1 MEEMGIIL
9 VLLAITSC
17 KGQTHALC
25 EGGICHIP
33 PNNFSYSRLVVQSD
47 QTILLH
53 EAKYTINSN
62 GIIVINNVS
71 NIIITGGE
79 SGSLIECSPQ
89 SAFGFYLKNA
99 TNVTLTGL
107 TFRNCAFL
115 KGFLLIETPRS
126 VVLSRIYIEDSP
138 GLSLIVNAFSLNTSP
153 SLGEDINHNLR
164 LTDCIISRSRGGSM
178 KIIGTISLL
187 LEGTVIANSS
197 NGISSDGSVV
207 TMKTVSIINC
217 TSSSVE
223 GGLLLVEEQLVM
235 QNSSLDI
242 RDQDFHIRKSEVLFV
257 GGGPNSGVR
266 VSGGKVFV
274 ADNSKVVL
282 KHFDYQSESFAA
294 LHLYDSGIVLNNS
307 TIILTENVGTVYS
320 LIDSEMDMY
329 NFSSIIVANN
339 VVTDNIFGVIF
350 HNTPWRMGPGSD
362 CSVRNNVGFS
372 IILHFMKASLSG
384 PILVEKNNGTRNLI
398 RPLIIVNSTVR
409 FYNSLLVTS
418 NSGSGGILADNS
430 DLYFYDIAA
439 FADNYAA
446 NGGALLLLTSVI
458 YISFNATVF
467 FTNNNAE
474 FLGGAIYIS
483 KPRTAFLCS
492 EIIAAI
498 ATCSIQLLEE
508 NPFNSCPLFSVTF
521 NQNKAGIAGNAI
533 YGGLTSACIPTN
545 RDRLDICLYCKLPIA
560 SDIYQYN
567 GVNDSSDL
575 SSFTSDPT
583 RVCFCVNGIPNCYK
597 TVNTIEVYPGELFN
611 LSLVIVG
618 YGLGTVPGSVIARGN
633 GGQGSVRDQSLL
645 GSELE
650 FSQEI
655 RGIECQDV
663 KYSIVSERE
672 SELISLAVNTNSF
685 VRSVEEVQ
693 AIVDF
698 ELNRNLGTVSKTVF
712 SPYHFVYEAFFNIPV
727 FVEVN
732 VLTCPVGFYLLR
744 GRCVCH
750 PILTHNNINT
760 CSISNGMAF
769 ILRLAPYWIGL
780 SNDTNSSILV
790 HPHCPYDYCEMQDI
804 NINAES
810 SNAQCQ
816 YQRSGI
822 LCGSCHE
829 GLSMILGSSECRTC
843 SNIYLLSIIVFIF
856 VGIVLVTLVTLANM
870 TVSVGTLNGVIFV
883 ANILQAN
890 QRTFLPPGTSD
901 ISHIITFL
909 STFIAWLNLD
919 LGIPMCFI
927 DGLTTYVKTWLQFVF
942 PLYILALVGAIITVS
957 NYSTRVT
964 NLLGINAVPVLATL
978 ILLSY
983 TKILRTLITAFS
995 FTTLTGSQNYYSVVW
1010 LPDGNIEYFELKHA
1024 ILFLVALFVLLLLA
1038 IPYTLILFASPWIQ
1052 GSRSKWVSSLYN
1064 KFKPMFDAYMG
1075 PYKDKYR
1082 FWTGMLL
1089 LVRVVLI
1096 VLFSSIANTNTVAG
1110 PQLNLLLLNFSSCGL
1125 LALTVA
1131 LRPYKNKLLNGLE
1144 VLSIMILFIFS
1155 SCYLYTSTNDDG
1167 DASRAYI
1174 YVLLVGII
1182 LLVFLGICV
1191 GHIFYKI
1198 RNIWPRANA
1207 GFEERGNQ
1215 AEHNDE
1221 QTEEVITL
1229 STGQSSDNQR
1239 KDFACRY
1246 RDSALELA
1254 NFN

>member
-1 MEEMGIIL
+1 MKEVGIIL
-9 VLLAITSC
+9 VLLIITSC
-17 KGQTHALC
+17 KAQC
-25 EGGICHIP
+25 EGSICHISA
-33 PNNFSYSRLVVQSD
+33 NNFSHLQEVVQSN

-53 EAKYTINSN
+53 EAKYTINGSN
-62 GIIVINNVS
+62 GFIVIENVS
-71 NIIITGGE
+71 NMIIAGGE

-99 TNVTLTGL
+99 TNVMLTGL

-115 KGFLLIETPRS
+115 NIFLLIETPRS

-138 GLSLIVNAFSLNTSP
+138 GFSLIVYAFSLNTSP

-164 LTDCIISRSRGGSM
+164 LIDCIISRSRGGSM
-178 KIIGTISLL
+178 KIIGTMSLL

-207 TMKTVSIINC
+207 AMKRVSIINC

-223 GGLLLVEEQLVM
+223 RGLLLVEEQLVM

-266 VSGGKVFV
+266 VTGGKVFV
-274 ADNSKVVL
+274 AKNSEVVL
-282 KHFDYQSESFAA
+282 KHFNNKPESAA
-294 LHLYDSGIVLNNS
+294 LHLYNSGIVLNNS
-307 TIILTENVGTVYS
+307 TIILTENTGTVCSFSY
-320 LIDSEMDMY
+320 SEMGMY

-339 VVTDNIFGVIF
+339 VVTDNLFGIVFI
-350 HNTPWRMGPGSD
+350 NTPWRMGPDSD

-372 IILHFMKASLSG
+372 ILLNSMNASLSG
-384 PILVEKNNGTRNLI
+384 QVLVEKNNGTRDLI
-398 RPLIIVNSTVR
+398 RPLTIVNSTVR
-409 FYNSLLVTS
+409 FYSSLLVTS
-418 NSGSGGILADNS
+418 NSGGGGIWADNS

-446 NGGALLLLTSVI
+446 NGGALLLVTSVI
-458 YISFNATVF
+458 YISSNATVF

-483 KPRTAFLCS
+483 KPRTAFVCS
-492 EIIAAI
+492 TISAAI

-508 NPFNSCPLFSVTF
+508 NSFNSCPLFSVTF

-533 YGGLTSACIPTN
+533 YGGLTSACTPTN
-545 RDRLDICLYCKLPIA
+545 RDGFDTCFYCPDPVA

-597 TVNTIEVYPGELFN
+597 TVNTIAVYPGELFN

-633 GGQGSVRDQSLL
+633 GSQGNVRDQSLL

-655 RGIECQDV
+655 RGTECQDV

-672 SELISLAVNTNSF
+672 SELISLAVNTISF
-685 VRSVEEVQ
+685 VRSVEEVK
-693 AIVDF
+693 AVVDF
-698 ELNRNLGTVSKTVF
+698 ELNRNLDTVSKTVF
-712 SPYHFVYEAFFNIPV
+712 SPYHLIYEAFFNIPV

-790 HPHCPYDYCEMQDI
+790 HPHCPYDYCEIQDI

-822 LCGSCHE
+822 LCGSCCE

-843 SNIYLLSIIVFIF
+843 SNIYLLSILIFIF

-942 PLYILALVGAIITVS
+942 PLYILALVGAIITAS

-964 NLLGINAVPVLATL
+964 KLLGTNAVPVLATL

-1052 GSRSKWVSSLYN
+1052 GSQSKWVSSLYN

-1082 FWTGMLL
+1082 YWTGMLL

-1096 VLFSSIANTNTVAG
+1096 VLFSSIANSNTVAG

-1144 VLSIMILFIFS
+1144 VLNIMILFIFS
-1155 SCYLYTSTNDDG
+1155 SCYLYTSANDNG

-1182 LLVFLGICV
+1182 LLVFLGICL

-1215 AEHNDE
+1215 AEQNDE
-1221 QTEEVITL
+1221 QTDEVMTL

-1239 KDFACRY
+1239 KEFACRY
-1246 RDSALELA
+1246 RDSTLELA

>member
-1 MEEMGIIL
+1 MEEVGIIL
-9 VLLAITSC
+9 VLLAISNC
-17 KGQTHALC
+17 KVQTHSMC
-25 EGGICHIP
+25 EGSICHIS
-33 PNNFSYSRLVVQSD
+33 PNNFSYLQEVVQSD

-53 EAKYTINSN
+53 EAKYTINGNN
-62 GIIVINNVS
+62 GIIFIENVS
-71 NIIITGGE
+71 NMIIAGGE

-107 TFRNCAFL
+107 MSRNCAYL
-115 KGFLLIETPRS
+115 KVFLLIETPRS
-126 VVLSRIYIEDSP
+126 IVLSRIYIEDSP
-138 GLSLIVNAFSLNTSP
+138 GLSLIVNAFSSNTSP

-178 KIIGTISLL
+178 KIFGTISLL

-207 TMKTVSIINC
+207 TLKRVSIINC

-257 GGGPNSGVR
+257 GGGSSSGVSVTR
-266 VSGGKVFV
+266 GKVFV
-274 ADNSKVVL
+274 ADNSEVVL
-282 KHFDYQSESFAA
+282 KHFKNQSQSAA
-294 LHLYDSGIVLNNS
+294 LQLYNSGIVLNNA
-307 TIILTENVGTVYS
+307 TVILTENTGTVYS

-329 NFSSIIVANN
+329 NFSSIIVVNN
-339 VVTDNIFGVIF
+339 VVIDNIFGIIF
-350 HNTPWRMGPGSD
+350 YNTPWRMGPGSD
-362 CSVRNNVGFS
+362 CSVRNNVRFS
-372 IILHFMKASLSG
+372 ILLNSMKASLSG
-384 PILVEKNNGTRNLI
+384 PILVEKNSGTRDLI
-398 RPLIIVNSTVR
+398 RPLTIVNSTVR
-409 FYNSLLVTS
+409 FYSSLLVTS
-418 NSGSGGILADNS
+418 NSRSGGIWADNS

-446 NGGALLLLTSVI
+446 NGGALVLITSVI
-458 YISFNATVF
+458 YISSNATVF
-467 FTNNNAE
+467 FTNNSAE

-492 EIIAAI
+492 TISAAI

-508 NPFNSCPLFSVTF
+508 NSFNSCPLLLVTF
-521 NQNKAGIAGNAI
+521 NQNKAGRAGNAI
-533 YGGLTSACIPTN
+533 YGGLTSACTPTN
-545 RDRLDICLYCKLPIA
+545 REELDICFYCQLPVA
-560 SDIYQYN
+560 SDLYQYN

-633 GGQGSVRDQSLL
+633 GGQGSVRDQGLL

-655 RGIECQDV
+655 RGTECQDV

-672 SELISLAVNTNSF
+672 SELISLAVNTISF

-693 AIVDF
+693 AVVDF
-698 ELNRNLGTVSKTVF
+698 ELNRNLGTVSETVF

-732 VLTCPVGFYLLR
+732 VLTCPVGFYLLK

-750 PILTHNNINT
+750 PILTNNNINT

-790 HPHCPYDYCEMQDI
+790 HPHCPYDYCEMQNI

-822 LCGSCHE
+822 LCGSCRE

-843 SNIYLLSIIVFIF
+843 SNIYLLSIIVFIL
-856 VGIVLVTLVTLANM
+856 VGIVLVTLVTLVNM

-890 QRTFLPPGTSD
+890 QRTFIPPGTSD
-901 ISHIITFL
+901 VSHIITFL

-942 PLYILALVGAIITVS
+942 PLYILALVGAIITAS

-964 NLLGINAVPVLATL
+964 KLLGTNAVPVLATL

-1082 FWTGMLL
+1082 YWTGMLL

-1110 PQLNLLLLNFSSCGL
+1110 PQLNLLFLNFSSCGL

-1144 VLSIMILFIFS
+1144 VLNIMILFIFS
-1155 SCYLYTSTNDDG
+1155 SCYLYTSANDDG

-1174 YVLLVGII
+1174 YILLVWII
-1182 LLVFLGICV
+1182 LLVFLGICL
-1191 GHIFYKI
+1191 GHIIYKI
-1198 RNIWPRANA
+1198 RNIWPRVNA

-1221 QTEEVITL
+1221 QTEEVMTL
-1229 STGQSSDNQR
+1229 STGQSDTVSDSQ
-1239 KDFACRY
+1239 KRY

>member
-1 MEEMGIIL
+1 MEEVGIIL
-9 VLLAITSC
+9 VLLAISSC
-17 KGQTHALC
+17 KGQTHSVC
-25 EGGICHIP
+25 EGSICHIS
-33 PNNFSYSRLVVQSD
+33 PNNFSYLQEVVQSD
-47 QTILLH
+47 KTILLH
-53 EAKYTINSN
+53 EAKYTINGSN
-62 GIIVINNVS
+62 GFIVIENVS
-71 NIIITGGE
+71 NMIIAGGE

-99 TNVTLTGL
+99 TNVMLTGL
-107 TFRNCAFL
+107 TFRNCAYS
-115 KGFLLIETPRS
+115 KVFLLIETPRS
-126 VVLSRIYIEDSP
+126 VVLSRIYIEDSQ
-138 GLSLIVNAFSLNTSP
+138 GFSLIVNAFSLNTSP
-153 SLGEDINHNLR
+153 SFGEDINHNLR

-197 NGISSDGSVV
+197 NGISSVGSVV
-207 TMKTVSIINC
+207 TMKRVSIINC
-217 TSSSVE
+217 KSSSVE

-257 GGGPNSGVR
+257 GGGSNSGVSVTR
-266 VSGGKVFV
+266 GKVFV
-274 ADNSKVVL
+274 ADNSEVVL
-282 KHFDYQSESFAA
+282 KHFKNQSQSAA
-294 LHLYDSGIVLNNS
+294 LQLYNSGIVLNNA
-307 TIILTENVGTVYS
+307 TVILTENTGTVYS
-320 LIDSEMDMY
+320 LFDSEMDMY
-329 NFSSIIVANN
+329 NFSSIIVVNN
-339 VVTDNIFGVIF
+339 VVTDNIFGIIF
-350 HNTPWRMGPGSD
+350 YNTPWRMGPGSD

-372 IILHFMKASLSG
+372 ILLNSMKASLSG
-384 PILVEKNNGTRNLI
+384 PILVEKNNGTRDLI
-398 RPLIIVNSTVR
+398 RPLTILNSTVR
-409 FYNSLLVTS
+409 FYSSLLVTS
-418 NSGSGGILADNS
+418 NSGGGGIWADNS
-430 DLYFYDIAA
+430 DLHFYDIAA

-446 NGGALLLLTSVI
+446 NGGALLLVTSVI

-492 EIIAAI
+492 TISAAI

-508 NPFNSCPLFSVTF
+508 NSFNSCPLLLVTF

-533 YGGLTSACIPTN
+533 YGGLTSACTPTN
-545 RDRLDICLYCKLPIA
+545 REELDICFYCQLPVA
-560 SDIYQYN
+560 SDLYQYN

-583 RVCFCVNGIPNCYK
+583 RICFCVNGIPNCYK

-655 RGIECQDV
+655 RGTECQDV

-672 SELISLAVNTNSF
+672 SELISLAVNTISF

-693 AIVDF
+693 AVVDF
-698 ELNRNLGTVSKTVF
+698 ELNRNLGTVSETVF
-712 SPYHFVYEAFFNIPV
+712 SPYHLVYEAFFNIPV

-732 VLTCPVGFYLLR
+732 VLTCPVGFYLLK

-790 HPHCPYDYCEMQDI
+790 HHHCPYDYCKMQDI

-816 YQRSGI
+816 YHRSGI

-843 SNIYLLSIIVFIF
+843 SNIYLLSIIVFIL

-942 PLYILALVGAIITVS
+942 PLYILALVGAIITAS

-964 NLLGINAVPVLATL
+964 KLLGKNAVPVLATL

-1010 LPDGNIEYFELKHA
+1010 LPDGNIDYFELKHA

-1052 GSRSKWVSSLYN
+1052 GSQSKWVSSLYN

-1082 FWTGMLL
+1082 YWTGMLL

-1110 PQLNLLLLNFSSCGL
+1110 PQLNLLFLNFSSCGL

-1131 LRPYKNKLLNGLE
+1131 LRPYKSKLLNGLE
-1144 VLSIMILFIFS
+1144 VLNIMILFIFS
-1155 SCYLYTSTNDDG
+1155 SCYLYTSTNDDR

-1182 LLVFLGICV
+1182 LLVFLGICL

-1198 RNIWPRANA
+1198 RNIWPRTNA
-1207 GFEERGNQ
+1207 SFEEGGNQ
-1215 AEHNDE
+1215 AEHNNE
-1221 QTEEVITL
+1221 QTEEVMNL
-1229 STGQSSDNQR
+1229 STGQSLDNQR
-1239 KDFACRY
+1239 RDFACRY